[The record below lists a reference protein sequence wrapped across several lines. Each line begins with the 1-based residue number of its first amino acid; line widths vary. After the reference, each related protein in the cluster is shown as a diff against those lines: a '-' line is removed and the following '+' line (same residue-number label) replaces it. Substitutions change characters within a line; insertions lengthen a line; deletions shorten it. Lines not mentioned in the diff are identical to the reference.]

1 MFFISLLVLSVCM
14 GVMLLFI
21 HDRDEIHQLM
31 AFLSGIV
38 ALVCTLVLMPPLL
51 KTLLGLFFVYLLN
64 KLCIVHNSFK

>member
-1 MFFISLLVLSVCM
+1 MFFISLLVLSVCI

-51 KTLLGLFFVYLLN
+51 KGLLGFVFVYLLN
-64 KLCIVHNSFK
+64 KLCIIHNSFE